1 MHILD
6 ERRKNCKSHEL
17 GVVEAYKDQDKQ
29 VLTILKLLPN
39 ASEVLYKEGT
49 SYICMGGKEG
59 VMIITHVMGRKMGQ
73 N

>member
-1 MHILD
+1 MKG
-6 ERRKNCKSHEL
+6 EKNCKSHEL

-29 VLTILKLLPN
+29 EVLTILKLLPN
-39 ASEVLYKEGT
+39 ASEGLYREGT

-59 VMIITHVMGRKMGQ
+59 VMIITHVMGRKTGQ